1 MNKEEKMED
10 KDTAINTATV
20 DKPSCQ
26 LLLTTPMAA
35 IMLSGKDPS
44 ELSGLLA
51 SVGPIYNAA
60 AVDSQGDVK
69 EVLLAVSSV
78 LQAGDSIVDKF
89 FGSEKKQLDFDRM
102 MEISATGAD
111 FWMCKL
117 ADKEIETSDLVKLF
131 KAIQAGLVETVGD
144 VREENEMIDQ
154 LIQVQ
159 DKVIE
164 HVLSLN

>member
-1 MNKEEKMED
+1 MKEEES
-10 KDTAINTATV
+10 AINTTEMG
-20 DKPSCQ
+20 KPSCQ

-35 IMLSGKDPS
+35 IMLSGKDAS

-51 SVGPIYNAA
+51 SIAPIYNAA
-60 AVDSQGDVK
+60 AEDSQGDVK
-69 EVLLAVSSV
+69 EVLLAVSVV
-78 LQAGDSIVDKF
+78 LQGSDSIIDKF
-89 FGSEKKQLDFDRM
+89 FGDEKEKLNFDRM

-117 ADKEIETSDLVKLF
+117 ADKQIETPDLIKLF
-131 KAIQAGLVETVGD
+131 KAIQAALIETVGEL
-144 VREENEMIDQ
+144 REENEMIDQ

>member
-1 MNKEEKMED
+1 MKD
-10 KDTAINTATV
+10 KDTAINTAEM

-35 IMLSGKDPS
+35 IMLSGKDSS

-51 SVGPIYNAA
+51 SIGPIYMAA
-60 AVDSQGDVK
+60 AKDTQGEIK
-69 EVLLAVSSV
+69 EALLAVSFV
-78 LQAGDSIVDKF
+78 LQGGDSLIEIF
-89 FGSEKKQLDFDRM
+89 FGSENEKLNFGRM

-117 ADKEIETSDLVKLF
+117 SDGEIESSDLIKLF
-131 KAIQAGLVETVGD
+131 KAIQAGLIETVGD
-144 VREENEMIDQ
+144 LREENEMIDQ

-159 DKVIE
+159 DKVVE
-164 HVLSLN
+164 HVLSLK